1 MTNGKVINDDK
12 SNVNWYFLRYADVL
26 LLYAEALNEWKGAPT
41 DKAYEAVRG
50 SGSCT
55 WLRTS
60 FFNKIQNCRRNG
72 PRTIPRN
79 RCAWNALMNW
89 LSKVNVVLIWYAGE
103 CIIRQSKT
111 LKMN

>member
-41 DKAYEAVRG
+41 DKAYEAVNMVRARG
-50 SGSCT
+50 YGHPSST
-55 WLRTS
+55 NT
-60 FFNKIQNCRRNG
+60 NCRRNG

-79 RCAWNALMNW
+79 RSLGTR
-89 LSKVNVVLIWYAGE
+89 L
-103 CIIRQSKT
+103 
-111 LKMN
+111 